1 MWRQHPLVLVRR
13 KATAAKAKGF
23 QGRSAF
29 KVDQRSRNVEA
40 WRNRFETIP
49 VATSSYSTTE
59 TDPSNANSPEVQV
72 TAPVVEVQLSAP
84 EPTQV
89 SFHAAGRIRRA
100 LVPSFSDCFFMALVG
115 WLFIFGASG
124 WKALL
129 GDGDTGWHIR
139 TGQYILAHHAV
150 PTQDLF
156 SFSRAGAP
164 WFAWEW
170 LTDVMYAALFQMGG
184 LKAIV
189 LAAGLMIGIFSTVV
203 LRYTLWRGA
212 NPLVALFST
221 LLAAGASSMHFLAR
235 PHLFT
240 LLLVPVGFWV
250 LEADR
255 RKNTCWLWALI
266 PVTVLWTNLHGGFV
280 IFLACIALLVA
291 GSALEAW
298 LGAPRWPAVR
308 RYGLLLV
315 ACSLASLINPY
326 GVQLHVH
333 IFEYLRADWI
343 KNIVQEFQAPTFR
356 NEGQLQYEALLLAGL
371 IAIGFLL
378 RKRRFIEA
386 LWILFLAHASL
397 ISVRHA
403 PIYATIAAP
412 LIACE
417 LSEWWSAGAARMKKS
432 AAVRILH
439 DLGTDLSRGF
449 RRTSCWPA
457 VFALVL
463 VVLDAPLKW
472 PRDFPGELFPTTM
485 IHKHAGLVAHSR
497 LLTTDQWGDYI
508 IYSFYPDQ
516 KVYVDGRS
524 DFYGETFAN
533 QYLHLLQGAYDWRAI
548 VERNRFD
555 VALLPAD
562 WPLSSLLKQD
572 PSWQVVDDDHR
583 SVLLRRLSRQAYGK

>member
-1 MWRQHPLVLVRR
+1 VTTSTQSPAQQPTPEAS
-13 KATAAKAKGF
+13 KTAGSNAGQVALAEQPRAVGAP
-23 QGRSAF
+23 S
-29 KVDQRSRNVEA
+29 
-40 WRNRFETIP
+40 P
-49 VATSSYSTTE
+49 VA
-59 TDPSNANSPEVQV
+59 PE
-72 TAPVVEVQLSAP
+72 A
-84 EPTQV
+84 TQFPH
-89 SFHAAGRIRRA
+89 SAAGRTLGA
-100 LVPSFSDCFFMALVG
+100 LVPSMSDCFFMALVS

-124 WKALL
+124 WKSLL

-150 PTQDLF
+150 PTADPF

-170 LTDVMYAALFQMGG
+170 LTDVMYAGLFQVGG

-189 LAAGLMIGIFSTVV
+189 LVSGLMIGLFAAIV

-212 NPLVALFST
+212 NILVAMFTT

-240 LLLVPVGFWV
+240 LLLVPVCFWV

-255 RKNTCWLWALI
+255 REKTRWLWILI
-266 PVTVLWTNLHGGFV
+266 PVTAVWTNLHGGFL
-280 IFLACIALLVA
+280 IFLACVTLLVA
-291 GSALEAW
+291 GSALEAMFGDG
-298 LGAPRWPAVR
+298 LGGDPGVRRWPDVR
-308 RYGLLLV
+308 RYGMLLLG
-315 ACSLASLINPY
+315 CSLASLINPY
-326 GVQLHVH
+326 GVRLHVH

-356 NEGQLQYEALLLAGL
+356 SEGQLQYEALLLSGL
-371 IAIGFLL
+371 IVIGFLL
-378 RKRRFIEA
+378 PKRRFTEA

-412 LIACE
+412 FIACE
-417 LSEWWSAGAARMKKS
+417 LSGWWSASAARMKKS
-432 AAVRILH
+432 QALRILYQ
-439 DLGTDLSRGF
+439 LGTDLAPGF
-449 RRTSCWPA
+449 RRTSVWPA
-457 VFALVL
+457 VFIVALVL
-463 VVLDAPLKW
+463 LDAPLKW
-472 PRDFPGELFPTTM
+472 PRDFPSEMFPTAM
-485 IHKHAGLVAHSR
+485 IHEHAGLVATGR

-508 IYSFYPDQ
+508 IYSFYPRQ
-516 KVYVDGRS
+516 RVFVDGRS

-548 VERNRFD
+548 VERNGFE

-562 WPLSSLLKQD
+562 WPLASLLKQD
-572 PSWQVVDDDHR
+572 PSWRVVADDHR
-583 SVLLRRLSRQAYGK
+583 SVLFQRLSRQTPVK